1 MPAPK
6 IRKQRVAIALE
17 EQERLKQQTDEA
29 RRAQAIE
36 LLKQNQKQKQVEKVE
51 ETTPKVK
58 VVKSAQKK
66 TKTTKSSSKKR
77 RTK

>member
-6 IRKQRVAIALE
+6 GRKQRVAIALE
-17 EQERLKQQTDEA
+17 QRKQLETQTEENKK
-29 RRAQAIE
+29 AQAIE
-36 LLKQNQKQKQVEKVE
+36 LLKQNQKKAQEAMAKAEAIKP
-51 ETTPKVK
+51 T
-58 VVKSAQKK
+58 QKK

>member
-6 IRKQRVAIALE
+6 IRKQRVAIALK
-17 EQERLKQQTDEA
+17 EQERLKQQVDEA

-36 LLKQNQKQKQVEKVE
+36 LIKQNQKQVKKVE

>member
-17 EQERLKQQTDEA
+17 EQERLKQQTDEV

-36 LLKQNQKQKQVEKVE
+36 LIKQNQKQVEKVE
-51 ETTPKVK
+51 ETAPKVK

>member
-36 LLKQNQKQKQVEKVE
+36 LLKQNQKQVKKVE
-51 ETTPKVK
+51 ETAPKVK